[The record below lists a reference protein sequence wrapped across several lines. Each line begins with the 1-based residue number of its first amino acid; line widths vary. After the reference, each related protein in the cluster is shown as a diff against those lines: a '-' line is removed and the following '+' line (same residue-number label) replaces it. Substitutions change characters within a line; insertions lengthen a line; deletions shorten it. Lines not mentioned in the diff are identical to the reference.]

1 MEFLSKIA
9 NAFDPATATNVVTNV
24 IQKVSDTVS
33 DLTGSPKMNLQKMY
47 PQVSPAN
54 PQMIPKKDPVQIQEQ
69 PKEVNVQ
76 TEETEETEDDKTKR
90 EEILSNPKY
99 KDQVE
104 TFRKDKS
111 AYDLVMNELVKMEG
125 VRFNL
130 YKELYDKLHGVV
142 IDNSIL
148 IELNMK
154 INKQNELFEKYTKL
168 SDLYWRMLGHPLYGK
183 LIPVKF
189 PEGVENKG
197 YYYTANGIIYYDN
210 DNDTKSSYVDPYVMY
225 FTYFYKL
232 RNMNESKQRQEA
244 AEAEKQRQE
253 AAEAEKQRQVAAEAE
268 AEKQRQVVAEAEK
281 QRQVV
286 AEDLGKKDNIDRVLQ
301 EKKDNDETYV
311 KSVENKNYEDKL

>member
-1 MEFLSKIA
+1 
-9 NAFDPATATNVVTNV
+9 
-24 IQKVSDTVS
+24 
-33 DLTGSPKMNLQKMY
+33 
-47 PQVSPAN
+47 
-54 PQMIPKKDPVQIQEQ
+54 
-69 PKEVNVQ
+69 
-76 TEETEETEDDKTKR
+76 
-90 EEILSNPKY
+90 LSNPKY
-99 KDQVE
+99 KDRVE

-197 YYYTANGIIYYDN
+197 YYYTANGVIYYDN
-210 DNDTKSSYVDPYVMY
+210 ENDKKSSYVDPYVMY

-232 RNMNESKQRQEA
+232 RNMNESKQRQAEAEKQRQA
-244 AEAEKQRQE
+244 AEAEKQRQADAE
-253 AAEAEKQRQVAAEAE
+253 AEKQRQAAEAEKQRQADAE
-268 AEKQRQVVAEAEK
+268 AEKQRQSAAEVSK
-281 QRQVV
+281 QM
-286 AEDLGKKDNIDRVLQ
+286 ENLEDDLGKKDNIDRVLQ

-311 KSVENKNYEDKL
+311 KSVENKNYEEKL